1 MAGDTGMSSQRTTY
15 NALRSDL
22 WLDCIAALFLALLTI
37 AFFWRTLSGDVFQ
50 PADGG
55 DLVSF
60 LYPTYRFAAAT
71 LANGELPLWNP
82 TLYGGAPFI
91 ADIQAGFLYP
101 PNLLLFLF
109 NPDFGYGWMQWLS
122 IGHLWWAGLGVYALC
137 RVLGISRPAAL
148 FAGTAFAFSDPLL
161 IHLGNL
167 NLIAVLSWLGWVLA
181 AFHLALTR
189 RSLAWAGAAGL
200 LFAIANYAGHAQSS
214 YYIGLAVAGYLVL
227 GSGYWVLDGDSSGVD
242 GEKSGRGRWVSLTKY
257 PIPNIQY
264 PLITGLTAILLTAPL
279 LLPSLELLPYTA
291 RTGLAY
297 QENVGY
303 SLAPVPA
310 LVGLITPGFFGRGPS
325 LHWSFWDRVELPYAG
340 VVALL
345 LALAVFFRSSTFAKS
360 RTSKERTSRLLPWI
374 GLALF
379 GLLVALGVY
388 TPVHGWLTQLLP
400 GFASFRAPARA
411 IVLWVL
417 GVAVLAGYGVDWLT
431 ANGRPQ
437 TAYHRPPTTN
447 GARSTQHAARNSQFA
462 AFLKW
467 GGLALLVVFVPAMY
481 ASLLALQ
488 ADSVWFLRASLAGL
502 AVALATAAWLGT
514 WVLVSLHSRGHLRG
528 NVFAGLLTALLL
540 IEVGAAGAYTDISER
555 DPTHGF
561 NHPEIVEF
569 LQKEW
574 NADDADRADQ
584 RGSEKSAPSV
594 ASAQSASSVKSA
606 FPFRIDARTDIDDL
620 WQPDTAALV
629 GLRDVWGIV
638 NPLLLTHWD
647 RLWEST
653 GGRHTRLYDMLNAG
667 YVLVRDG
674 TPLPNKFVLAFDAPG
689 ELAVYRNPDAFP
701 RAWLVADALIVPD
714 ADAALAALTAP
725 DFDPSQTVIL
735 FAGDGGRQTADDGR
749 TAPNQPINQSPNTQY
764 PIPNTDSP
772 NSLEYHISSPTPAYL
787 VLSEVWYPGW
797 RATVNGVETPVLRAN
812 YALRAV
818 EVPAGEVTVE
828 LWFAPDSWRWGLRL
842 AWVGVVLLLVIWL
855 LTELQAFLRRLEPAE
870 S

>member
-1 MAGDTGMSSQRTTY
+1 MVGDTGMSSQSTTH
-15 NALRSDL
+15 NSRRNSF
-22 WLDCIAALFLALLTI
+22 WLDTLSALLLALLTV

-101 PNLLLFLF
+101 PNLLLFLL

-189 RSLAWAGAAGL
+189 RSLAWAGIAGL

-214 YYIGLAVAGYLVL
+214 YYLALAVG
-227 GSGYWVLDGDSSGVD
+227 GYWILGIGYWGLGTGDWGLGGANSRIKRLIG
-242 GEKSGRGRWVSLTKY
+242 LTKY
-257 PIPNIQY
+257 LLSNIQY
-264 PLITGLTAILLTAPL
+264 PLLTGLLTILLTAPL

-291 RTGLAY
+291 RADLAY

-310 LVGLITPGFFGRGPS
+310 LIGLITPGFFGRGPS

-345 LALAVFFRSSTFAKS
+345 LALAVFFRSSTFGKS
-360 RTSKERTSRLLPWI
+360 RTSGVPLLPWI

-411 IVLWVL
+411 IVLWTFS
-417 GVAVLAGYGVDWLT
+417 VAVLAGYGIDALRNAEWGMRNRE
-431 ANGRPQ
+431 AD
-437 TAYHRPPTTN
+437 AHTTQYAIRN
-447 GARSTQHAARNSQFA
+447 TQYAT
-462 AFLKW
+462 FLKW
-467 GGLALLVVFVPAMY
+467 GGLALLLLFVPATY

-502 AVALATAAWLGT
+502 AVALATGAWLGG
-514 WVLVSLHSRGHLRG
+514 WALVSLYSRGHLSG
-528 NVFAGLLTALLL
+528 LVFAGLLTALLL
-540 IEVGAAGAYTDISER
+540 IEVGAAGAYTDISEN
-555 DPTHGF
+555 DPVRGF
-561 NHPEIVEF
+561 HHPEIIRF
-569 LQKEW
+569 LKEEW
-574 NADDADRADQ
+574 NADNADLADQ
-584 RGSEKSAPSV
+584 RGSEKSAQSDF
-594 ASAQSASSVKSA
+594 SASSASSPN
-606 FPFRIDARTDIDDL
+606 PFRLDARTDIDNL
-620 WQPDTAALV
+620 WQPDTAALA

-674 TPLPNKFVLAFDAPG
+674 TPLPDKFVLAFDAPG

-701 RAWLVADALIVPD
+701 LAWLVTDSRTVPD
-714 ADAALAALTAP
+714 ADAALAAITDP
-725 DFDPSQTVIL
+725 DFDPATTVIL
-735 FAGDGGRQTADDGR
+735 LAGDGGRQTADGGQ
-749 TAPNQPINQSPNTQY
+749 TTTNHPITQY
-764 PIPNTDSP
+764 QISNIFSTANTL
-772 NSLEYHISSPTPAYL
+772 SLSLTSPTPAFL
-787 VLSEVWYPGW
+787 VLSEVWYPSW

-818 EVPAGEVTVE
+818 AVPAGDVTVAMR
-828 LWFAPDSWRWGLRL
+828 FAPDSWRWGLGL
-842 AWVGVVLLLVIWL
+842 AGVGVLLLLGL
-855 LTELQAFLRRLEPAE
+855 LVGWRWTPHPRPLSQP
-870 S
+870 